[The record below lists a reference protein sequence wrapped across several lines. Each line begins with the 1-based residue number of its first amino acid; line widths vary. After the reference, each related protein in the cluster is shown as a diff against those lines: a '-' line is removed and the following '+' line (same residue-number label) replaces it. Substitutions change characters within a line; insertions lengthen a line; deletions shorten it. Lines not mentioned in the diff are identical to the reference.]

1 MECKVY
7 KSNCICAAYCIGIYP
22 EWNVK
27 YHYPNYRRFYPKYWN
42 ISRMECKDYKNIV
55 LSRLEFI
62 GIYPEWNVKKKTEKG
77 EVRKWRL
84 IGIYPEWNVKVYALF
99 LYYNYIL

>member
-1 MECKVY
+1 
-7 KSNCICAAYCIGIYP
+7 
-22 EWNVK
+22 
-27 YHYPNYRRFYPKYWN
+27 
-42 ISRMECKDYKNIV
+42 MECKDYKNIV

-84 IGIYPEWNVKVYALF
+84 IGIYPEWNVK
-99 LYYNYIL
+99 NICIIS